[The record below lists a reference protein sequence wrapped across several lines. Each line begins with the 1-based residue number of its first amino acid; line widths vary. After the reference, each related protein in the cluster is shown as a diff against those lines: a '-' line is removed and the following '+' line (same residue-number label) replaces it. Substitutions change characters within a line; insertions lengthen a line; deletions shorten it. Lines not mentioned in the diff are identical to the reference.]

1 MALAI
6 RVVSGLWGVV
16 MLGAWLGDGL
26 GCGKAERAERAER
39 AEPGILGAA
48 KGASL

>member
-26 GCGKAERAERAER
+26 GCGKAERAERAE
-39 AEPGILGAA
+39 PGILGAA